1 MKKLVV
7 LAAGGTGGHLFPA
20 SALGGELLL
29 RGWAVVLITDRRG
42 SESGA
47 SAALRDAT
55 TYVVSSGTPAGTN
68 LFAAAWVVLQIFAG
82 TCHAWWL
89 LLRLRPAVVV
99 GFGGY
104 PALPTMWAALQ
115 RRIPI
120 LIHEQNAVLG
130 RVNRLLAKHASGVA
144 LSYVE
149 TARLPTGSAEIVV
162 TGNPIRAEI
171 LGERE
176 SAYRPSGDKSHFSVL
191 IIGGSQ
197 GARVFSKVVPE
208 ALRLL
213 PDELR
218 RRLEVE
224 QQCRPEDRD
233 RIDAEYRRHG
243 IVASCETFY
252 VDVARR
258 IADAHVVIARAGASS
273 VAELACIGRPAI
285 LVPLPY
291 AADDHQSANAQ
302 AFASDGA
309 AIVVQEDSEF
319 SAKALAGLLKRLMM
333 DPDALA
339 TMAEKA
345 RSWGRADADIALA
358 TFVERIA
365 GLQGGVEEAT
375 S

>member
-20 SALGGELLL
+20 AALGGELLV
-29 RGWAVVLITDRRG
+29 RGWAVVFITDRRG
-42 SESGA
+42 SESSA
-47 SAALRDAT
+47 SAALRDAP
-55 TYVVSSGTPAGTN
+55 TYVVRSGTPAGRN
-68 LFAAAWVVLQIFAG
+68 LFAAAWVILQIFVG
-82 TCHAWWL
+82 TCRAWWL

-104 PALPTMWAALQ
+104 SALPTMWAALQ
-115 RRIPI
+115 RGIPT

-130 RVNRLLAKHASGVA
+130 RVNRLLAKRASGVA

-149 TARLPTGSAEIVV
+149 TARLPASSAQIAV
-162 TGNPIRAEI
+162 TGNPVRAEI
-171 LGERE
+171 LGERK
-176 SAYRPSGDKSHFSVL
+176 SGYRPPDDENHFSVL

-197 GARVFSKVVPE
+197 GARVFGEVVPE

-233 RIDAEYRRHG
+233 KIDAEYRRHG
-243 IVASCETFY
+243 IVASCETFFT
-252 VDVARR
+252 DVARR

-291 AADDHQSANAQ
+291 APDDHQAANAQ
-302 AFASDGA
+302 AFAADGA
-309 AIVVQEDSEF
+309 AIVLLEDNEF
-319 SAKALAGLLKRLMM
+319 SAKALAELLERLMM
-333 DPDALA
+333 DPDALPM
-339 TMAEKA
+339 MAEKA
-345 RSWGRADADIALA
+345 RSWGRTDADVALA

-365 GLQGGVEEAT
+365 GLQSGVGEAT